1 MCIKID
7 FGFYTIL
14 FPHNDVKILCSKC
27 QILKISSWLF
37 YFVLGETWW
46 WKTFYCINAEICWTW
61 DFGFSGVLIIPPSL
75 VSVSLSTEAVPSKG
89 LFSFTVGSFAADV
102 SLQKA
107 TVDGG
112 GDLLTWTWSHQTQN
126 NTDLS
131 VSALSHS
138 DGSHSYQLRFP
149 LSHPKI
155 IPEVRVTEQ
164 FYHVYKFKNNLL
176 SNPSL

>member
-1 MCIKID
+1 MLNSRLWVFRCVDHPAVI
-7 FGFYTIL
+7 G
-14 FPHNDVKILCSKC
+14 LC
-27 QILKISSWLF
+27 L
-37 YFVLGETWW
+37 
-46 WKTFYCINAEICWTW
+46 
-61 DFGFSGVLIIPPSL
+61 
-75 VSVSLSTEAVPSKG
+75 SLSTEAVPSKG

-126 NTDLS
+126 DTDLS
-131 VSALSHS
+131 VSRLSHS